1 MCVGV
6 TKHRKY
12 GATVAAVGGVF
23 RGCVMERFG
32 AVGDDL
38 RACIAGACGDGERD
52 LGEDDWAFTAPSRV
66 TYFVQHVVLAGVI
79 ADAAMVD
86 AAIELDVYAREAD
99 TARPAVGYGARGG

>member
-1 MCVGV
+1 MVRQAIV
-6 TKHRKY
+6 QS
-12 GATVAAVGGVF
+12 
-23 RGCVMERFG
+23 
-32 AVGDDL
+32 
-38 RACIAGACGDGERD
+38 CGDGERD

-99 TARPAVGYGARGG
+99 TAQLAGGYGARGG